1 MGIYVAN
8 FDDKIIGKDPLTG
21 KKIPMDEINGLA
33 MYKTATTSIDFKSEN
48 SLGLSAVLYK

>member
-8 FDDKIIGKDPLTG
+8 FDDKIIGKDPLTE